1 MKQLQVATY
10 ARVSSDQQAEAGTIA
25 SQLAALSERVVE
37 DGCRLADELTFIDEG
52 YSGATL
58 IRPALERV
66 RDMAAMGGIDRLY
79 VLSPDRLARKY
90 AYQALLVDEL
100 QRSGVEIVF
109 LNRELGQSPEDEL
122 LLQVQGMIAE
132 YERAKMMERSRRGK
146 RYAARSGDVAVLSGA
161 PYGFF
166 YVSKQAG
173 GGQARYEIVPEEAQI
188 VQQIFK
194 WVGIE
199 RLSMG
204 EVCRRLQ
211 QAGVKTR
218 SGKTTWDRSVIWS
231 MLKNPAYKG
240 MAAFGKT
247 CSEPMRPRLRP
258 QRNGSRQPRRPIY
271 VQDQPPEEWV
281 YIPVP
286 ALIDADLFACVQ
298 EQLAENHRRARQGKR
313 GASYLL
319 QGLLVC
325 SQCGYAYYG
334 KRVSNSTAKGKRRY
348 AYYRCLGTD
357 AYRFGGERICDN
369 LQVRTDKID
378 QLVWEEVCDL
388 LQNGRRLQEEYE
400 RRLHTPHQERDELTI
415 TQAQM
420 AKVRQGIARLIDSY
434 AAGYIEKLE
443 FEPRITRLRQRLS
456 ILEQK
461 AGKIAD
467 ELVLQEELYLVI
479 SRLEDFAAQVKGS
492 LAEADWH
499 TRRDLI
505 RTLVKQ
511 VEIDKEEVNVVFR
524 VPLDQLDLGADNGNL
539 QLYRK
544 RGFIP
549 PGKYCTGWPGC
560 PVGNKAK
567 GQGVYLYPR

>member
-1 MKQLQVATY
+1 MNHLQVAIY

-25 SQLAALSERVVE
+25 SQLAALGERVVQ
-37 DGCRLADELTFIDEG
+37 DDCQLAEELTFIDEG

-58 IRPALERV
+58 IRPALERL
-66 RDMAAMGGIDRLY
+66 RDMAAIGSIDRLY

-90 AYQALLVDEL
+90 AYQALLVDEF
-100 QRSGVEIVF
+100 QRAGVAVVF
-109 LNRELGQSPEDEL
+109 LNRELGKSPEDDL

-161 PYGFF
+161 PYGFY
-166 YVSKQAG
+166 YVSKEAG
-173 GGQARYEIVPEEAQI
+173 GGQARYEIVLEEAKV

-194 WVGIE
+194 WVGLE
-199 RLSMG
+199 RLSIG

-211 QAGVKTR
+211 QAGIKTR
-218 SGKTTWDRSVIWS
+218 SGKTTWDRSVIWG

-247 CSEPMRPRLRP
+247 RSQPMRPRLRP

-271 VQDQPPEEWV
+271 VQDQPPEEWI

-286 ALIDADLFACVQ
+286 AIVDADLFTAVQ
-298 EQLAENHRRARQGKR
+298 EQLAENRQRARQGKR

-325 SQCGYAYYG
+325 HQCGYAYYG
-334 KRVSNSTAKGKRRY
+334 KRVSNSTAKGKKRRY

-369 LQVRTDKID
+369 LQVRTDTLD
-378 QLVWEEVCDL
+378 QLVWEEVCGL
-388 LQNGRRLQEEYE
+388 LQNGQRLQQEYE
-400 RRLHTPHQERDELTI
+400 RRRHTPHQERDELTSA
-415 TQAQM
+415 QAQM

-434 AAGYIEKLE
+434 TAGYIEKLE
-443 FEPRITRLRQRLS
+443 FEPRITRLRQRL
-456 ILEQK
+456 INLEQK
-461 AGKIAD
+461 AQEMMD
-467 ELVLQEELYLVI
+467 ELVLQEELRLVI
-479 SRLEDFAAQVKGS
+479 SRLEDFAAQVEGG
-492 LAEADWH
+492 LVDADWH

-511 VEIDKEEVNVVFR
+511 VEIGKDEVNVVFR
-524 VPLDQLDLGADNGNL
+524 VPPDPLDLDPNNEIL
-539 QLYRK
+539 QLCRK
-544 RGFIP
+544 RDF
-549 PGKYCTGWPGC
+549 T
-560 PVGNKAK
+560 
-567 GQGVYLYPR
+567 LDR

>member
-1 MKQLQVATY
+1 MKQLQVASY
-10 ARVSSDQQAEAGTIA
+10 ARVSSDQQAEAGTID
-25 SQLAALSERVVE
+25 SQLAALGERVVQ
-37 DGCRLADELTFIDEG
+37 DGCQLAEELTFIDEG

-100 QRSGVEIVF
+100 QRAGVAVVF
-109 LNRELGQSPEDEL
+109 LNREIGKSPEDDL

-161 PYGFF
+161 PYGFH

-173 GGQARYEIVPEEAQI
+173 GGQARYEIVPEEAKV

-194 WVGIE
+194 WVGLE
-199 RLSMG
+199 RLSIG

-211 QAGVKTR
+211 QAGIKPR
-218 SGKTTWDRSVIWS
+218 SGKMTWDRSVIWG

-247 CSEPMRPRLRP
+247 RIGPMRPRLRP

-271 VQDQPPEEWV
+271 VQDQPPEEWI

-286 ALIDADLFACVQ
+286 ALVDADLFAAVQ
-298 EQLAENHRRARQGKR
+298 EQLAENRQRARQGKR

-325 SQCGYAYYG
+325 DQCGYAYYG
-334 KRVSNSTAKGKRRY
+334 KRVSNSTAKGKKRRY

-369 LQVRTDKID
+369 LQVRTDKLD
-378 QLVWEEVCDL
+378 QLVWDEVCDL
-388 LQNGRRLQEEYE
+388 LQDGQCLQQEYE
-400 RRLHTPHQERDELTI
+400 RRRHTPHQERDELTSA
-415 TQAQM
+415 QAQM

-434 AAGYIEKLE
+434 TAGYIEKLE
-443 FEPRITRLRQRLS
+443 FEPRITRFRQRLS
-456 ILEQK
+456 DLEQK
-461 AGKIAD
+461 AQEITD
-467 ELVLQEELYLVI
+467 VLVLQEELRLVI
-479 SRLEDFAAQVKGS
+479 SRLEDFATQVKGS

-511 VEIDKEEVNVVFR
+511 VEIGKEEVNVVFR
-524 VPLDQLDLGADNGNL
+524 APPDPLDLGPDNESL
-539 QLYRK
+539 QLCRK
-544 RGFIP
+544 RIESTARQHLLERAR
-549 PGKYCTGWPGC
+549 CLH
-560 PVGNKAK
+560 GN
-567 GQGVYLYPR
+567 

>member
-1 MKQLQVATY
+1 MKQLQVAIY

-25 SQLAALSERVVE
+25 SQLAALGERVVQ

-100 QRSGVEIVF
+100 QRAGVEIVF
-109 LNRELGQSPEDEL
+109 LNRELGKSPEDEL

-146 RYAARSGDVAVLSGA
+146 RYAARCGDVAVLSGA
-161 PYGFF
+161 PYGFY

-173 GGQARYEIVPEEAQI
+173 GGQARYEIVPEEAQV

-218 SGKTTWDRSVIWS
+218 SRKTTWDRSVIWG

-247 CSEPMRPRLRP
+247 RSEPMRPRLRP

-271 VQDQPPEEWV
+271 VQDQPPEEWI

-286 ALIDADLFACVQ
+286 ALIDADLFAAVQ
-298 EQLAENHRRARQGKR
+298 EQLAENRQRARQGKR

-325 SQCGYAYYG
+325 SRCGYAYYG
-334 KRVSNSTAKGKRRY
+334 K
-348 AYYRCLGTD
+348 
-357 AYRFGGERICDN
+357 
-369 LQVRTDKID
+369 
-378 QLVWEEVCDL
+378 
-388 LQNGRRLQEEYE
+388 
-400 RRLHTPHQERDELTI
+400 
-415 TQAQM
+415 
-420 AKVRQGIARLIDSY
+420 AR
-434 AAGYIEKLE
+434 
-443 FEPRITRLRQRLS
+443 
-456 ILEQK
+456 EQ
-461 AGKIAD
+461 
-467 ELVLQEELYLVI
+467 
-479 SRLEDFAAQVKGS
+479 F
-492 LAEADWH
+492 
-499 TRRDLI
+499 
-505 RTLVKQ
+505 
-511 VEIDKEEVNVVFR
+511 N
-524 VPLDQLDLGADNGNL
+524 
-539 QLYRK
+539 
-544 RGFIP
+544 
-549 PGKYCTGWPGC
+549 C
-560 PVGNKAK
+560 
-567 GQGVYLYPR
+567 

>member
-1 MKQLQVATY
+1 MKQLQVAIY

-25 SQLAALSERVVE
+25 SQLAALGERVVE
-37 DGCRLADELTFIDEG
+37 DGCRAADELAFIDEG

-66 RDMAAMGGIDRLY
+66 RDLAAMGGIDRLY

-100 QRSGVEIVF
+100 QQAGVEMVF
-109 LNRELGQSPEDEL
+109 LNRELGKSPEDEL

-146 RYAARSGDVAVLSGA
+146 RYAARCGDVAVLSGA
-161 PYGFF
+161 PYGFY
-166 YVSKQAG
+166 YVSKRAG
-173 GGQARYEIVPEEAQI
+173 GGQARYEIVSEEAQV

-204 EVCRRLQ
+204 QVCRRLQ

-218 SGKTTWDRSVIWS
+218 SGKTTWDRSVIWG

-247 CSEPMRPRLRP
+247 RSEPMRPRLRP

-271 VQDQPPEEWV
+271 VQDQPSEEWI

-286 ALIDADLFACVQ
+286 SLIDADLFAAVQ
-298 EQLAENHRRARQGKR
+298 EQLAENRQRARQGKR

-325 SQCGYAYYG
+325 SRCGYAYYG

-369 LQVRTDKID
+369 LQVRTDKLD
-378 QLVWEEVCDL
+378 QLVWDEVCGL

-400 RRLHTPHQERDELTI
+400 RRLRTPHQERDELSL
-415 TQAQM
+415 TQAQI

-456 ILEQK
+456 NLEQQEEE
-461 AGKIAD
+461 IAD
-467 ELVLQEELYLVI
+467 ELVLQEELRLVV
-479 SRLEDFAAQVKGS
+479 SRLEDFATQVKGS

-511 VEIDKEEVNVVFR
+511 VEIDKEEVKVVFR
-524 VPLDQLDLGADNGNL
+524 VPPDPLDLDADNANL
-539 QLYRK
+539 QLCRK
-544 RGFIP
+544 RGWTALGHPFI
-549 PGKYCTGWPGC
+549 GWKKL
-560 PVGNKAK
+560 VTI
-567 GQGVYLYPR
+567 